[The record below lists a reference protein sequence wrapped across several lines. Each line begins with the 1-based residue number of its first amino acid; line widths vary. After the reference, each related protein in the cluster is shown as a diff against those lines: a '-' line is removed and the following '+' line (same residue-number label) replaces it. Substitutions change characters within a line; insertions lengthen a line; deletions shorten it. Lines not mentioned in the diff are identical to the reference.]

1 VVEPGSVMERLLR
14 GVEHFER
21 DVFPREREF
30 FDGLAAGQ
38 QPAVLFITC
47 ADSRLL
53 PNLFTN
59 TVPGELF
66 LSRHVGNLVPAYGGT
81 MGGVTATIEYAVSVL
96 GVEHVIVCGHTGCGA
111 VRAMLEPDSVRD
123 LPAVREWVR
132 HAEAARRTVVEN
144 NPGAS
149 TEELVALLTDQ
160 NIVSQLWNL
169 RTHPAVASGLAS
181 GRLSVH
187 GWRYGVSDGSVAVF
201 DETSSSFVA
210 ASSLLPDAGTP
221 VVDRSKLAR

>member
-1 VVEPGSVMERLLR
+1 MERLLR

-21 DVFPREREF
+21 EVFPREREF
-30 FDGLAAGQ
+30 FAGLAGGQ
-38 QPAVLFITC
+38 NPAVLFITC

-66 LSRHVGNLVPAYGGT
+66 ISRHVGNLVPAYGGT

-96 GVEHVIVCGHTGCGA
+96 GVAHVIVCGHTGCGA
-111 VRAMLEPDSVRD
+111 VQAMLDPESVRE
-123 LPAVREWVR
+123 LPSVREWLR
-132 HAEAARRTVVEN
+132 HAEAARRAVVEN

-149 TEELVALLTDQ
+149 TAELVALLTDQ
-160 NIVSQLWNL
+160 NIVSQLSNL

-181 GRLSVH
+181 GRLEVH
-187 GWRYGVSDGSVAVF
+187 GWRYGVEDGSVAVF
-201 DETSSSFVA
+201 DETTSTFLPA
-210 ASSLLPDAGTP
+210 TSLLPARGGP
-221 VVDRSKLAR
+221 VTDRSTLAR